1 MQATDLG
8 ILSQHMAEPRQ
19 RPLVLRAGVAT
30 WHFIRNKP
38 LGAFGAFIILL
49 MVVAAVGAPVLGT
62 QDYQRIHPR
71 EKLQPPSASHWFGT
85 DQFGRDFY
93 SRIVYGARTSLYV
106 GFMGTF
112 LGVGVGSVIGLFSG
126 YFGGKLD
133 MVLMR
138 FVDAFQAFP
147 GLILALAIVA
157 ALGPGLTKAFIA
169 VSFALMARPARIVR
183 GSVLA
188 AKATSWAE
196 AARTVGAS
204 DTRIMFRHILPN
216 VFAPIIV
223 LASLVLG
230 IAILIEASLSFLGLG
245 VQPPTPAWGS
255 MLNQASSLYFESYP
269 YLALIPGA
277 AISLAVFA
285 FNLFGDGLR
294 DVLDP
299 RLRGSRGI

>member
-1 MQATDLG
+1 
-8 ILSQHMAEPRQ
+8 MAADIAVLTHQVAPPRERALPQ
-19 RPLVLRAGVAT
+19 RLLHHLWAFTRA
-30 WHFIRNKP
+30 KP
-38 LGAFGAFIILL
+38 LGAFGALIILV
-49 MVVAAVGAPVLGT
+49 MIFMAVFDPWIGT
-62 QDYQRIHPR
+62 QDYQRISAR
-71 EKLQPPSASHWFGT
+71 QKLQSPSAEHWFGT
-85 DQFGRDFY
+85 DQIGRDLY
-93 SRIVYGARTSLYV
+93 SRIVYGARASLYV
-106 GFMGTF
+106 GFMGT
-112 LGVGVGSVIGLFSG
+112 LIGVGIGSLIGLVGG

-133 MVLMR
+133 LVLMR
-138 FVDAFQAFP
+138 IVDAIQAFP

-157 ALGPGLTKAFIA
+157 AAGPGLTKAFLAI
-169 VSFALMARPARIVR
+169 SITLIARPARVVR

-188 AKATSWAE
+188 AKAQPWVE
-196 AARTVGAS
+196 AAHTVGAG
-204 DTRIMFRHILPN
+204 DLRIMFRHILPN

-255 MLNQASSLYFESYP
+255 MLNQAVALHFEQHP

-285 FNLFGDGLR
+285 FNLFGDALR

-299 RLRGSRGI
+299 RLRGS